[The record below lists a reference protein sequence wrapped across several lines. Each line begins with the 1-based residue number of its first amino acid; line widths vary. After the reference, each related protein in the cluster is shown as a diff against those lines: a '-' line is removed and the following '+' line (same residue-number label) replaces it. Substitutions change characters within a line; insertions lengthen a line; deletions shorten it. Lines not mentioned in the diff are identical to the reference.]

1 MPWLPCQFNDEH
13 VSVNNEGHRETQ
25 LIHRE
30 AILQFG
36 QKGVAPVNP
45 DAVTFLVIA
54 SKLELRRF
62 VEGVDADEL
71 QCELNRYSTEGIH
84 VRWPVKGAEEYNRW
98 FICTLKHSRGLF
110 TVISFLRQPSDQPP
124 SGEQDYRRW
133 PVIEDRNVLTTT
145 VVMVMKTQTPVV
157 KATLG
162 SQQKLHCQ
170 FNIDHKA
177 AAITVEWHWQY
188 RGERIKLFSHASR
201 SGQTEGTGVDKK
213 SLVAGD
219 ATYTLPFAKMNS
231 EGAYICSVSVMP
243 LFGSLDISLHIEEP
257 PRVSLSVGPTLSLL
271 EGEEK
276 KVICEVENYYPLDV
290 ETVWYH
296 QDLADVGKRV
306 GAALPDVLDNV
317 LLSSHKHNQDKT
329 FSVSVFF
336 YLQASVNN
344 SGRQFTCSVSHK
356 SLRVPVRKSFILTVE
371 NRMSRALTLTVGF
384 AFGLIVVAFLIIL
397 VRKVLATWVQ
407 KNR

>member
-30 AILQFG
+30 AMLQFG
-36 QKGVAPVNP
+36 QKGDAPVNP

-71 QCELNRYSTEGIH
+71 HCELNRYSTEGIH
-84 VRWPVKGAEEYNRW
+84 VRWPVKGAEEYSRW
-98 FICTLKHSRGLF
+98 FICTLKHSKGLF

-124 SGEQDYRRW
+124 SGEQDYRSW
-133 PVIEDRNVLTTT
+133 PLIEDRAVLTTT
-145 VVMVMKTQTPVV
+145 VVMVMKTQTPAV

-188 RGERIKLFSHASR
+188 RGERTKLFSHGSR
-201 SGQTEGTGVDKK
+201 SGRTEGSGVGKK

-219 ATYTLPFAKMNS
+219 ASYTLPFAKMNS
-231 EGAYICSVSVMP
+231 EGSYICSVSVMP
-243 LFGSLDISLHIEEP
+243 LFGSLEISLHIEEP
-257 PRVSLSVGPTLSLL
+257 PRVSLNVGHSLSLL
-271 EGEEK
+271 EGEEQ

-290 ETVWYH
+290 EAVWYH

-306 GAALPDVLDNV
+306 GAALPVVLDNV

-336 YLQASVNN
+336 YLKASVND
-344 SGRQFTCSVSHK
+344 SRRQFTCQVSHK
-356 SLRVPVRKSFILTVE
+356 SLQVPIKKSFTLTVE
-371 NRMSRALTLTVGF
+371 DRRSRALVLTFG
-384 AFGLIVVAFLIIL
+384 FGLIVVAFVIIIM
-397 VRKVLATWVQ
+397 KVLGRWVQ